1 MILLRYTVCFE
12 FSYGR
17 FARLFADF
25 FDVTITYVVGAVDV
39 TLTDTIIQLLKQVEE
54 RIVNRISSLVV
65 E

>member
-1 MILLRYTVCFE
+1 MADLHVFLL
-12 FSYGR
+12 
-17 FARLFADF
+17 
-25 FDVTITYVVGAVDV
+25 TITYVVGAVDV